1 MSTMELTRDGDV
13 HVLTLTNGTQENR
26 FTEDVINEYEAAL
39 DALEAYEGNTAL
51 VITSND
57 PKFWSN
63 GINLQWFMTQPPDYY
78 PGFGRMLDK
87 MFMRFALLNM
97 PTLGCLTGHAYA
109 GGALLAA
116 TLDFRFMR
124 SDRGFFCYPE
134 VDIRIPFTPIM
145 HQVLDLLPDR
155 LALTELLLTG
165 RRISGIEAQAKQ
177 IVLAAYPAEE
187 LWGKAM
193 EMARMLAIKDRRTY
207 TTIKHNM
214 RQALVNSWKNWQD

>member
-13 HVLTLTNGTQENR
+13 HVLTLTNGAQENR

-51 VITSND
+51 VVTSND

-63 GINLQWFMTQPPDYY
+63 GINLQWITNQPPDYF
-78 PGFGRMLDK
+78 PSFGRMLDK
-87 MFMRFALLNM
+87 LFMRFALLNM
-97 PTLGCLTGHAYA
+97 PTVGCLTGHTYA

-177 IVLAAYPAEE
+177 IVMAAYPAAE
-187 LWGKAM
+187 LWGKTM
-193 EMARMLAIKDRRTY
+193 EMARMLAMKDRKSY

-214 RQALVNSWKNWQD
+214 RQSLVNSCKNWQD

>member
-1 MSTMELTRDGDV
+1 MELTRDGDV
-13 HVLTLTNGTQENR
+13 HVLTLTNGAEENR
-26 FTEDVINEYEAAL
+26 FTEDVVHEYEAAL
-39 DALEAYEGNTAL
+39 DTLEAYQGNTAL
-51 VITSND
+51 VVTSSD

-63 GINLQWFMTQPPDYY
+63 GINLQWITTKAPDYF

-87 MFMRFALLNM
+87 LFMRFALLNM
-97 PTLGCLTGHAYA
+97 PTVGCLTGHTYA

-116 TLDFRFMR
+116 TFDFRFMR

-134 VDIRIPFTPIM
+134 VDIHIPFTPIM

-165 RRISGIEAQAKQ
+165 RRITGIEAQAKQ
-177 IVLAAYPAEE
+177 IVMAAYPADE
-187 LWGKAM
+187 LIGKTM
-193 EMARMLAIKDRRTY
+193 EMARMLAQKDRQIY

-214 RQALVNSWKNWQD
+214 RQALVNSQKNWQD